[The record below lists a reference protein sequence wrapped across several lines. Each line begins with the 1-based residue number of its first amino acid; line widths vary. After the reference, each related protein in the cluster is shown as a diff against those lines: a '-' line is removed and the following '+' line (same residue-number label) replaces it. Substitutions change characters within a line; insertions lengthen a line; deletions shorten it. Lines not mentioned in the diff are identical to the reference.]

1 HGRRLRSV
9 PWPAIDRRQD
19 DRMIGGMVRLA
30 ETVRGGVVESIH
42 HGVVAVADAD
52 GRLVAGWGD
61 VDTVTYPRSSLKPIQ
76 AVGLIESGA
85 FDALGLDEAHLAM
98 ACASHRAEPEQVAL
112 VGDWLRRLG
121 LFESQ
126 AAAHAGGFLLVA
138 GVALVVGL
146 VVGETLRAGLRRA
159 RLEWFDRAL
168 GALFGLVRG
177 LALCS
182 VVYLAL
188 VAFPVRLATV
198 EQARTAPA
206 LAEGARLLALCTSQ
220 ELRARFLDGYRRLLA

>member
-1 HGRRLRSV
+1 MLTIERFVRDVFSTVYCLLLFHDLLRPLRVVDRRGVGGVGRAARAGAGGRDRGGARRGAVRGGANLRAGRRL
-9 PWPAIDRRQD
+9 A
-19 DRMIGGMVRLA
+19 
-30 ETVRGGVVESIH
+30 
-42 HGVVAVADAD
+42 
-52 GRLVAGWGD
+52 AG
-61 VDTVTYPRSSLKPIQ
+61 
-76 AVGLIESGA
+76 A
-85 FDALGLDEAHLAM
+85 
-98 ACASHRAEPEQVAL
+98 
-112 VGDWLRRLG
+112 G

-126 AAAHAGGFLLVA
+126 AAAHAGGFLLVT
-138 GVALVVGL
+138 GLALAVGL

-188 VAFPVRLATV
+188 VTFPVRLAAV

-206 LAEGARLLALCTSQ
+206 LAEGARLLALCTSE
-220 ELRARFLDGYRRLLA
+220 ELRARFLDAYRRLFA

>member
-1 HGRRLRSV
+1 MTFFDLFVLLIVGASVASGALR
-9 PWPAIDRRQD
+9 
-19 DRMIGGMVRLA
+19 
-30 ETVRGGVVESIH
+30 GVVRAA
-42 HGVVAVADAD
+42 VTVAA
-52 GRLVAGWGD
+52 LVAGLFAAAQ
-61 VDTVTYPRSSLKPIQ
+61 VY
-76 AVGLIESGA
+76 
-85 FDALGLDEAHLAM
+85 
-98 ACASHRAEPEQVAL
+98 EPA
-112 VGDWLRRLG
+112 GDWLRRLG